1 MINIFHGDNQVNS
14 RNAFLSFLDNYLG
27 DVLRLNYK
35 QVNIDKVNNFLE
47 GQSLFETKKILSIS
61 NLFSTP
67 KANLDKIIS
76 IFKKTSVDIAL
87 WQDKKLTPTQ
97 IKSLGQVNEKNFNLD
112 KNIFLLLRQ
121 IIPKNRQKF
130 FTLYYELLKNQPF
143 DLLFFWIKRTLRQQL
158 KTYSRFDKNT
168 LKKTYLNLI
177 ELDYQNKTGNLSIP
191 REIALERILLELLS

>member
-47 GQSLFETKKILSIS
+47 GQSLFETKKMLSIS
-61 NLFSTP
+61 NPFSIP
-67 KANLDKIIS
+67 KINLDKIIS
-76 IFKKTSVDIAL
+76 ILKKSSVDIAL